1 MESRSEVETTVRRL
15 VLGRVSRREIAE
27 QVGLSVAEVQAIVH
41 RLWSKGTPTPSTAD
55 PTPQEIAERA
65 AEIRERWSEWD
76 YRVRS
81 VQLPEP
87 CEMPV
92 VTWRLDR
99 WETI

>member
-1 MESRSEVETTVRRL
+1 MESRAEVETTVRRL

-41 RLWSKGTPTPSTAD
+41 RLWAKGTPTPSIAD
-55 PTPQEIAERA
+55 PTPEEIAARC

-81 VQLPEP
+81 GQRAEP
-87 CEMPV
+87 AEPQR

-99 WETI
+99 WETA